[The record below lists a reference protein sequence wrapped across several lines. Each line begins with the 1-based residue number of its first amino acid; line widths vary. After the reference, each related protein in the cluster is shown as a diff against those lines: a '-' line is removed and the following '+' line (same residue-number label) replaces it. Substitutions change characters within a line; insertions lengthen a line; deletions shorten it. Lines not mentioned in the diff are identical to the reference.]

1 MDTLLRELVR
11 LGLET
16 HFAPQK
22 TSHRRGNY
30 KLLNFGIS
38 HGQGAKKPFVF
49 NNDSRVPLIR
59 SLLSM
64 EELQQVAGYQDAI
77 HAAYFPESYTRYR
90 AMMEMVTSTCN
101 LPRNFTRSNFPSA
114 TVNLGPQ
121 VQTFRHRDLM
131 NYAGGVCL
139 VTCFGNH
146 DHTQGGHL
154 ILWELGIFI
163 QFPHGTTVA
172 IPSSI
177 ITHSNLPVA
186 AHEQRVSFTQ
196 YAAGA
201 LFRWCDNGGK
211 NDNELSSEE
220 LAEAKKARAEHFENI
235 LNYFT
240 SVEEH
245 IDM

>member
-1 MDTLLRELVR
+1 
-11 LGLET
+11 
-16 HFAPQK
+16 
-22 TSHRRGNY
+22 
-30 KLLNFGIS
+30 
-38 HGQGAKKPFVF
+38 
-49 NNDSRVPLIR
+49 
-59 SLLSM
+59 
-64 EELQQVAGYQDAI
+64 
-77 HAAYFPESYTRYR
+77 
-90 AMMEMVTSTCN
+90 
-101 LPRNFTRSNFPSA
+101 
-114 TVNLGPQ
+114 VNLGPQ

-146 DHTQGGHL
+146 DHTKGGHL
-154 ILWELGIFI
+154 ILWELGIFV

-196 YAAGA
+196 YAPGV
-201 LFRWCDNGGK
+201 LFCWCDNGGK
-211 NDNELSSEE
+211 NDNELSAAE
-220 LAEAKKARAEHFENI
+220 ATEAKKARAKHFENI

-245 IDM
+245 IEM